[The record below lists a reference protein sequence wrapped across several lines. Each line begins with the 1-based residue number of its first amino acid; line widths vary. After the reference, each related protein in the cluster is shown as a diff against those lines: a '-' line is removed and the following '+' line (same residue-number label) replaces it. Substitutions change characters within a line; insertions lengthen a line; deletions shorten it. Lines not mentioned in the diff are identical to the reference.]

1 MGFFE
6 IFIFYNFLSW
16 YLNEATKPI
25 IIDKIDICGAPRTL
39 ANFRAAIRYDVLFEI
54 IQERF

>member
-16 YLNEATKPI
+16 YLSEATKPI
-25 IIDKIDICGAPRTL
+25 IIVKIDISGVPRTL
-39 ANFRAAIRYDVLFEI
+39 ANFCAAIRYDVLFEI